1 MLDLIKDILTSN
13 TFLTVVSG
21 VLVFVAG
28 QLFNEYFLKP
38 INDYKKLRSKIAYSL
53 TLYAYLYMNPVKF
66 DEKNSEIEE
75 ASYNLRKLA
84 AEVDAIIELRPFGNV
99 FIPKRKVLSEVSK
112 NLIGLS
118 NGFYETSQT
127 DRTNLND
134 STRKKIYALLKMKS
148 QKEKMK

>member
-1 MLDLIKDILTSN
+1 MLDLFKNILTSD

-38 INDYKKLRSKIAYSL
+38 INDYKKLRGKIAYSL
-53 TLYAYLYMNPVKF
+53 TLYAYLYMNPVKY

-84 AEVDAIIELRPFGNV
+84 AEVDAIVEVRPFGNI

-112 NLIGLS
+112 KLIGLS
-118 NGFYETSQT
+118 NGFYDKNQV
-127 DRTNLND
+127 DRADLND
-134 STRKKIYALLKMKS
+134 VTRKNIYALLKMKS
-148 QKEKMK
+148 QKDKK

>member
-84 AEVDAIIELRPFGNV
+84 AEVDAIIEVRPFGNV
-99 FIPKRKVLSEVSK
+99 FIPKRKVLCEVSK

-118 NGFYETSQT
+118 NGFYKTSEI
-127 DRTNLND
+127 DRSNLND
-134 STRKKIYALLKMKS
+134 SNRKKIYTLLKMKS
-148 QKEKMK
+148 QKEK